1 MIDILEIRLGVKIM
15 KKTTKERFTF
25 KLGIVLGRMHRQ
37 TTSFKLNRLITKRF
51 SIAIVILL
59 ILSGFSPGFTRHEG
73 NNFIAHG
80 VQVNRSNRNRIPTI
94 TTLSQSIVSFDV
106 RVSTSSDDAEENNS
120 GRVSLNSSD
129 LELVDERSNQIVGI
143 RFNGIAVPQ
152 GATIS
157 SANIQF
163 KVDETKN
170 TDICTLSIHGERTTN
185 ASTFTN
191 SRRNISSRLMT
202 TAFESWSPEP
212 WLVVGAK
219 GPDQRTPNIAS
230 VIQEIVNQPGW
241 SEGNSLV
248 IIISGTGKRVAE
260 SFNGDQADAPIL
272 HIEYEAE
279 ASNNPPVAL
288 DDTGTVAEGGTFFQE
303 APGVLGNDS
312 DPDGDPLILNTTVLN
327 GPTNGTLSLNP
338 DGSYSYSHDGSETT
352 SDSFEYEVCDNGPLC
367 DTATVFITITQVND
381 LPIADSGGPY
391 TGVVGVPMQFDGS
404 GSYDPD
410 GTISTYTWNFGDGYI
425 GTGVDPNHTYAL
437 SGDYTVVLTVTDDG
451 GEISSDI
458 TTVSILVEP
467 NNPPVA
473 NDDAGTVAEGG
484 TFFQEAPG
492 VLGNDS
498 DPDGD
503 PLILSTTVLNGPT
516 NGTLSLNPDG
526 SYSYSH
532 DGSETT
538 SDSFEYEVCDDGP
551 LCDTASVY
559 ITVTPVDD
567 DPPVLVYNTGSL
579 VGEGDSVPISPMEL
593 RYVDEQPSS
602 SVMYSVTY
610 PTGNGQLELTSNPDQ
625 AISRFSQANIDDGL
639 LIYIHDGSHT
649 SSDSFQFS
657 VDDGLG
663 NILADQYFAITISP
677 SNTGTGALSQLTG
690 TDGCVSE
697 DGTNGECA
705 DGKALDG
712 AERVVVSPDGKN
724 VYVAL
729 ETSNAVSI
737 FARDETTG
745 ALTQLPGR
753 EGCVSDS
760 GTQGVCTLGIA
771 LVGPRAVALSPDG
784 KHVYVAASGSAA
796 VSIFS
801 RDQLTGALTQLSGI
815 DGCISE
821 TGSSGACADGRALDG
836 ARYITVSPDGNNVY
850 VASFFS
856 DAVAVFS
863 RNLSTGAL
871 TQLTGFDGCVSET
884 GNNGTC
890 SDGKALERTRA
901 VIVSPDGKNVYVAS
915 QISNWSD
922 EFPNRGAVSIFSR
935 NVSTGAITQL
945 AGTDGCISETGT
957 NGACVNGKTL
967 ARAFDLT
974 VSPDGRYIYVTAFKS
989 DSISVFSRDQTTG
1002 ILAQLGGTDGCISES
1017 GTRGACTD
1025 GVALDGPRA
1034 VTISPDGNNIYVAL
1048 AFSDAVSILSRDQTT
1063 GVLTQLAGMEGCIS
1077 ETGTGG
1083 ACVQGIA
1090 LDGARSVIVSPDGK
1104 NVYVGTFVSSSI
1116 AIFSRR

>member
-1 MIDILEIRLGVKIM
+1 M

-312 DPDGDPLILNTTVLN
+312 DPDGDPLILN
-327 GPTNGTLSLNP
+327 
-338 DGSYSYSHDGSETT
+338 
-352 SDSFEYEVCDNGPLC
+352 
-367 DTATVFITITQVND
+367 
-381 LPIADSGGPY
+381 
-391 TGVVGVPMQFDGS
+391 
-404 GSYDPD
+404 
-410 GTISTYTWNFGDGYI
+410 
-425 GTGVDPNHTYAL
+425 
-437 SGDYTVVLTVTDDG
+437 
-451 GEISSDI
+451 
-458 TTVSILVEP
+458 
-467 NNPPVA
+467 
-473 NDDAGTVAEGG
+473 
-484 TFFQEAPG
+484 
-492 VLGNDS
+492 
-498 DPDGD
+498 
-503 PLILSTTVLNGPT
+503 TTVLNGPT